1 MNFKTA
7 ISVSSLAIFAAASTL
22 VVGPAAQARS
32 LTLPC
37 LPSNSARCMAYEV
50 RNPRFLCP
58 RGYRAVKARYSL
70 TREITCIKN
79 GFVPIPNHTS
89 AYNVTSVNYGT
100 GVFKQAL
107 GKQWIEK
114 NNLGTFTLQEIRRDA
129 STIYLKIP
137 NRNIGYTLDLRRNQV
152 VLDDFG
158 RRRVLYTITQA
169 Y

>member
-7 ISVSSLAIFAAASTL
+7 FSVSSLAIIAAASTL
-22 VVGPAAQARS
+22 AVGPAAHAGFPPA
-32 LTLPC
+32 PC
-37 LPSNSARCMAYEV
+37 LHSNSARCMAYKV
-50 RNPRFLCP
+50 KNPRFLCP
-58 RGYRAVKARYSL
+58 PEYRAVKARYSL

-79 GFVPIPNHTS
+79 GFAPIPKHTS

-100 GVFKQAL
+100 GVFKQAR